1 MPAGATVQSIIE
13 DALTE
18 IGAIGVGNS
27 ASAADLALGLL
38 RFQNQLDAWQAD
50 RLSLSL
56 QAATSVTWPSSTST
70 ATVGPTGAIAIARP
84 TWINALNYVVP
95 GSSPEVEV
103 YMAPMDADQYAA
115 LTIKGLQSGLP
126 QQFFY
131 QVNLDD
137 ELGTLFIWPKPDQQ
151 VTLKLYVAKG
161 IDVPAA
167 LSDQLFGPAG
177 YQEAYMYQLALR
189 LCTPFGK
196 PLPELLPNMA
206 RESWNLMKRQ
216 NVNPGLMA
224 CDPAL
229 IPQFPGGYN
238 VLSDSASA
246 PNVR

>member
-1 MPAGATVQSIIE
+1 MSATVQAIIE

-27 ASAADLALGLL
+27 ASASDLALGLL
-38 RFQNQLDAWQAD
+38 RFQNQLDAWQAE
-50 RLSLSL
+50 RLALSL
-56 QAATSVTWPSSTST
+56 QALTSVTWPSGTST
-70 ATVGPTGAIAIARP
+70 RTVGPSGNIAIARP

-95 GSSPEVEV
+95 SSSPDVEV
-103 YMAPMDADQYAA
+103 YMAPMSEDQYAA

-137 ELGTLFIWPKPDQQ
+137 ALGTLFIWPQPNQN

-161 IDVPAA
+161 ISVPAA
-167 LSDQLFGPAG
+167 LSDTLYGPAG

-189 LCTPFGK
+189 LCTPFGR
-196 PLPELLPNMA
+196 PVPELLPSLAQTAWTRMQ
-206 RESWNLMKRQ
+206 KQ
-216 NVNPGLMA
+216 NVDPGLLA